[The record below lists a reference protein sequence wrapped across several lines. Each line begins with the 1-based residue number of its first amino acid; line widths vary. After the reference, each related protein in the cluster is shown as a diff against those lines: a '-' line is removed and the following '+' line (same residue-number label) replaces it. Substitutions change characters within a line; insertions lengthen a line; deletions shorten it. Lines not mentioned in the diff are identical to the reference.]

1 MIKETRDLK
10 ETVNKP
16 RLPKNIVSNNP
27 IVVFVTFQESG
38 LGRLFH
44 YKAKAEEEDH
54 NWFFIDTKA
63 STDIVILL
71 HRGVMCKRNDASGRE
86 SFGLVC

>member
-1 MIKETRDLK
+1 MYPKISSQ
-10 ETVNKP
+10 KP
-16 RLPKNIVSNNP
+16 P

-44 YKAKAEEEDH
+44 YKAKAEEEDI

-71 HRGVMCKRNDASGRE
+71 HRGVMCKCNDASGRE